1 MSVRKGLLSILW
13 QIRLQAVHDSAAIL
27 ADGRGE
33 RMLLI
38 TEFQPKALVP
48 IFGVPTLV
56 SALNQIL

>member
-13 QIRLQAVHDSAAIL
+13 KIRLQAEHDSAIIL

-33 RMLLI
+33 RIFLI
-38 TEFQPKALVP
+38 TKFQAKALVP

-56 SALNQIL
+56 SA